1 MTDIATDL
9 EQRFA
14 RLQEDDIDVVI
25 LGAGVNG
32 AGLFRDLTAQG
43 VNCLIVDKADFG
55 SGTSAAPSRLI
66 HGGLKYLETGEFGL
80 VAQSTLERNLLLKNA
95 PHCVEALPTFIPI
108 FSWTR
113 GIWAALRTLMGS
125 TTAPRSRGAVLVKIG
140 LALYDFFGSRNRV
153 MPRHRFVLKKR
164 ALREL
169 PHVTPTIVAGGFYY
183 DAKISR
189 PERLVYELV
198 MDGLEANAKSLAA
211 NFTTLISATDGKL
224 TFQRSNGST
233 FRVSPKL
240 VVNAAGPWIDRVNE
254 ALGAPSRLIG
264 GTKGSHILL
273 DHPELVRSLNGHMI
287 YFEADDGR
295 ICLVYSYLGLA
306 LVGSTDIPCD
316 DPDNVRC
323 DEPEMEYFLDSLRSL
338 LSGLRFEREQVVYSY
353 SGIRPLP
360 ASDASSPG
368 LISRDHSAPLMEPQP
383 GRPFPIISLVGGKW
397 TTFRG
402 FAEEVADL
410 ALKRLQRVRKQS
422 TQHLAIGGG
431 KNFPADPAAR
441 EDWIRATATKTGA
454 DPKRV
459 DALLARYG
467 TTASAILEYPSTFTD
482 ADRLSGAAH
491 YSLLEIDWIAR
502 QELVVH
508 LSDVVLRR
516 TTLAIEG
523 ALTMECLRQIGGVAA
538 AALGWTEQRLVAE
551 IDDVVT
557 ALKTFHGQSLDE
569 TAAGRAAD
577 ARAPADVSLSQ
588 EKVGSSAPDL

>member
-1 MTDIATDL
+1 MTDIAADL
-9 EQRFA
+9 KQRCS
-14 RLQEDDIDVVI
+14 RLQDNEIDVVI

-32 AGLFRDLTAQG
+32 AGLFRDLAVQG
-43 VNCLIVDKADFG
+43 VNCLIVDKSDFG

-80 VAQSTLERNLLLKNA
+80 VAQSTLERNLLLQNA

-113 GIWAALRTLMGS
+113 GIWAAMRTLFGS
-125 TTAPRSRGAVLVKIG
+125 TTAPRSRGAVLIKIG

-153 MPRHRFVLKKR
+153 MPRHRFILKKR
-164 ALREL
+164 ALKEM
-169 PHVTPTIVAGGFYY
+169 PHVTPEIVAGGIYY

-198 MDGLEANAKSLAA
+198 MDGLQANGNSLAA
-211 NFTTLISATDGKL
+211 NFTSLASSEGGKL
-224 TFQRSNGST
+224 TFSRADGTAFS
-233 FRVSPKL
+233 VSPKI
-240 VVNAAGPWIDRVNE
+240 VVNAAGPWIDRVND
-254 ALGAPSRLIG
+254 ALGSPSHLIG

-306 LVGSTDIPCD
+306 LVGSTDIPCG

-323 DEPEMEYFLDSLRSL
+323 EEPEIDYFLESIRSL
-338 LSGLRFEREQVVYSY
+338 LPSLRFAREQVVYSY

-368 LISRDHSAPLMEPQP
+368 LISRDHSAPVIEPQG

-410 ALKRLQRVRKQS
+410 VLRRLQRSRSQS
-422 TQHLAIGGG
+422 TRHLAIGGG
-431 KNFPADPAAR
+431 RDFPPNPTAR
-441 EDWIRATATKTGA
+441 SEWVRAIAKRTGA
-454 DPKRV
+454 APDRV
-459 DALLARYG
+459 DQLLSRYG
-467 TTASAILEYPSTFTD
+467 TTAATILEYPSSRTD
-482 ADRLSGAAH
+482 AVRLSGAPY
-491 YSLLEIDWIAR
+491 YSALEIDWIVR

-508 LSDVVLRR
+508 LSDVVFRR

-523 ALTMECLRQIGGVAA
+523 VLTMEGLREIGAIAA
-538 AALGWTEQRLVAE
+538 QAFGWTEQRLSAE
-551 IDDVVT
+551 IEDV
-557 ALKTFHGQSLDE
+557 ARIMSAFHGRQLDGNAVRPIPE
-569 TAAGRAAD
+569 ARTTAGLASG
-577 ARAPADVSLSQ
+577 
-588 EKVGSSAPDL
+588 